1 MPLIIY
7 LTAVFIIIVWFK
19 HLPLKEEQMAKLNL
33 KDIKRKIQGLKN
45 TKRITNAMKLIAAA
59 KLKSAYEAAELA
71 RPYSEKLYEIIG
83 RFSQH
88 IDPSIHPLFEVRM
101 EPKSVDIIL
110 ITADRGLCGAFN
122 SSIIRYTEKKIEE
135 LQNKGL
141 KIYLHLIGRKGVQY
155 FERRNANIIT
165 KFDHVFR
172 KTIDF
177 SAVKTVSEKVKER
190 FLNKETDKVIL
201 LHNQLRTKT
210 SYFVQEKVFLPLA
223 EILVEEANLGN
234 EAVYELEVKSIE
246 KFVENLLQ
254 RYLNFQL
261 YRAML
266 ESNAAEQAARMMA
279 MENATKNA
287 EEAIKKWTHLY
298 NVARQE
304 AITNELI
311 DIVNA
316 VEALKQVG

>member
-1 MPLIIY
+1 
-7 LTAVFIIIVWFK
+7 
-19 HLPLKEEQMAKLNL
+19 MAKLNL

-88 IDPSIHPLFEVRM
+88 IDPSIHPLFEVRLQ
-101 EPKSVDIIL
+101 PKAVDIIL

-122 SSIIRYTEKKIEE
+122 SSIIKYTERKIEE
-135 LQNKGL
+135 LQQKGL
-141 KIYLHLIGRKGVQY
+141 KINLHLIGRKGVQY
-155 FERRNANIIT
+155 FEKHAKDANIIT

-177 SAVKTVSEKVKER
+177 SAVKTVSEQVKER
-190 FLNKETDKVIL
+190 FLKGETDKVIL

-210 SYFVQEKVFLPLA
+210 SYFVQEKVFLPLS
-223 EILVEEANLGN
+223 EILVEDTSMGSET
-234 EAVYELEVKSIE
+234 VYELEVKNIE
-246 KFVENLLQ
+246 KFVENILQ

-287 EEAIKKWTHLY
+287 EDAIKKWTHLY

>member
-1 MPLIIY
+1 
-7 LTAVFIIIVWFK
+7 
-19 HLPLKEEQMAKLNL
+19 MAKSNL

-71 RPYSEKLYEIIG
+71 RPYSERLYEVIG
-83 RFSQH
+83 RFSHH
-88 IDPSIHPLFEVRM
+88 IDPSIHPLFEVRT
-101 EPKSVDIIL
+101 EPKAVDIIL

-122 SSIIRYTEKKIEE
+122 SSIIKYTEKKIVE
-135 LQNKGL
+135 LSSKGL
-141 KIYLHLIGRKGVQY
+141 KVYLHLIGRKGLQY
-155 FERRNANIIT
+155 FEMYGENAEIVNG
-165 KFDHVFR
+165 FDHVFR

-177 SAVKTVSEKVKER
+177 TAVKTVGESVKKR
-190 FLNKETDKVIL
+190 FLKGETDKVIL
-201 LHNQLRTKT
+201 LHNQLKTKT
-210 SYFVQEKVFLPLA
+210 SYFVQEKVFLPLN
-223 EILVEEANLGN
+223 EILTEESVIGGS
-234 EAVYELEVKSIE
+234 EAVYELEVKNIE
-246 KFVENLLQ
+246 TFIENLLQ

-279 MENATKNA
+279 MENATRNA
-287 EEAIKKWTHLY
+287 EDAIKKWTHLY

-304 AITNELI
+304 SITNELI

-316 VEALKQVG
+316 VEALKQAG

>member
-1 MPLIIY
+1 
-7 LTAVFIIIVWFK
+7 
-19 HLPLKEEQMAKLNL
+19 MAKLNL

-71 RPYSEKLYEIIG
+71 RPYSEKLYETIG
-83 RFSQH
+83 RFSHH
-88 IDPSIHPLFEVRM
+88 IDPSVHPLFEVRT
-101 EPKSVDIIL
+101 ELKAVDIIL

-122 SSIIRYTEKKIEE
+122 SSIIKYTERKIEE
-135 LQNKGL
+135 FQTKNVKVN
-141 KIYLHLIGRKGVQY
+141 LHLIGRKGVQY
-155 FERRNANIIT
+155 FTKHGNSLNIVSS
-165 KFDHVFR
+165 FDHVFR

-177 SAVKTVSEKVKER
+177 TAVKEVGEKVKER
-190 FLNKETDKVIL
+190 FLKGETDRVVL
-201 LHNQLRTKT
+201 LHNQLKTKT
-210 SYFVQEKVFLPLA
+210 AYFVQEKTFLPLT
-223 EILVEEANLGN
+223 EILAEDIGESREV
-234 EAVYELEVKSIE
+234 VYELEVRSIE
-246 KFVENLLQ
+246 KFIENLLQ

-279 MENATKNA
+279 MENATRNA
-287 EEAIKKWTHLY
+287 EDAIKKWTHLY

-316 VEALKQVG
+316 VEALKQSG

>member
-1 MPLIIY
+1 
-7 LTAVFIIIVWFK
+7 
-19 HLPLKEEQMAKLNL
+19 MAKLNL

-83 RFSQH
+83 RFAHH
-88 IDPSIHPLFEVRM
+88 IDPSIHPLFELRT
-101 EPKSVDIIL
+101 ELNSVDIIL

-122 SSIIRYTEKKIEE
+122 STIIKYTENKIEE
-135 LQNKGL
+135 FQSKGI
-141 KIYLHLIGRKGVQY
+141 KVNLHLIGRKGVQY
-155 FERRNANIIT
+155 FERHVKGIQIVNR
-165 KFDHVFR
+165 FDHVFR

-177 SAVKTVSEKVKER
+177 SAVKKVGESVKER
-190 FLNKETDKVIL
+190 FLQGETDKVIL
-201 LHNQLRTKT
+201 LHNQLKTKT
-210 SYFVQEKVFLPLA
+210 IYFVQEKVFLPLT
-223 EILVEEANLGN
+223 EIVLEELKGENP
-234 EAVYELEVKSIE
+234 EVVYELEVKNIE
-246 KFVENLLQ
+246 RFIENLLQ
-254 RYLNFQL
+254 RYLNFQI

-287 EEAIKKWTHLY
+287 EDAIKKWTHLY

-316 VEALKQVG
+316 VEALKATG

>member
-1 MPLIIY
+1 
-7 LTAVFIIIVWFK
+7 
-19 HLPLKEEQMAKLNL
+19 MAKLNL

-71 RPYSEKLYEIIG
+71 RPYSDKLYEILG
-83 RFSQH
+83 RFAHH
-88 IDPSIHPLFEVRM
+88 IDPSVHPLFEVRL
-101 EPKSVDIIL
+101 EIKVVDLIV

-122 SSIIRYTEKKIEE
+122 SSIIKYVESKIEQFKE
-135 LQNKGL
+135 KG
-141 KIYLHLIGRKGVQY
+141 IEVNLHLIGRKGAQY
-155 FERRNANIIT
+155 FERHNPGARIINS
-165 KFDHVFR
+165 FDHVFR

-177 SAVKTVSEKVKER
+177 SAVKTVGESVKER
-190 FLNKETDKVIL
+190 FLSGETDKVFLIY
-201 LHNQLRTKT
+201 NQLKTKT
-210 SYFVQEKVFLPLA
+210 AYFVQDKVFLPLA
-223 EILVEEANLGN
+223 EILVKELEGSSQ
-234 EAVYELEVKSIE
+234 EVYELEVKNI
-246 KFVENLLQ
+246 KAFVENLLQ

-287 EEAIKKWTHLY
+287 EDAIKKWTHLY

-316 VEALKQVG
+316 VEALKAAS

>member
-1 MPLIIY
+1 
-7 LTAVFIIIVWFK
+7 
-19 HLPLKEEQMAKLNL
+19 MAKLNL

-71 RPYSEKLYEIIG
+71 RPYSERLYEVIG

-88 IDPSIHPLFEVRM
+88 IDPSIHPLFEVRL
-101 EPKSVDIIL
+101 EPKAVDLIL

-122 SSIIRYTEKKIEE
+122 SSIIKHVEKKIEE
-135 LQNKGL
+135 LTSKGF
-141 KIYLHLIGRKGVQY
+141 KVYLHLIGRKGVQY
-155 FERRNANIIT
+155 FEKFGQNITIVN

-177 SAVKTVSEKVKER
+177 TAVKTVGESVKER
-190 FLNKETDKVIL
+190 FLKGETDKVIL
-201 LHNQLRTKT
+201 LHNQLKTKT
-210 SYFVQEKVFLPLA
+210 SYFIQEKVFLPLT
-223 EILVEEANLGN
+223 EILVEENNIGAQS
-234 EAVYELEVKSIE
+234 VYELEVKSIE
-246 KFVENLLQ
+246 TFIENLLQ

-279 MENATKNA
+279 MENATRNA
-287 EEAIKKWTHLY
+287 EDAIKKWTHLY

-304 AITNELI
+304 SITNELI

-316 VEALKQVG
+316 VEALKQAG

>member
-1 MPLIIY
+1 
-7 LTAVFIIIVWFK
+7 
-19 HLPLKEEQMAKLNL
+19 MAKLNL

-83 RFSQH
+83 RFAHH
-88 IDPSIHPLFEVRM
+88 IDPSIHPLFELRT
-101 EPKSVDIIL
+101 ELNSVDIIL

-122 SSIIRYTEKKIEE
+122 SSIIKYTENKIEE
-135 LQNKGL
+135 FQSKGI
-141 KIYLHLIGRKGVQY
+141 KVNLHLIGRKGVQY
-155 FERRNANIIT
+155 FERHVKGIQIVNS
-165 KFDHVFR
+165 FDHVFR

-177 SAVKTVSEKVKER
+177 SAVKTVGESVKER
-190 FLNKETDKVIL
+190 FLQGETDKVIL
-201 LHNQLRTKT
+201 LHNQLKT
-210 SYFVQEKVFLPLA
+210 NTTYFVQEKVFLPLT
-223 EILVEEANLGN
+223 EIILEEFKSENP
-234 EAVYELEVKSIE
+234 EVVYELEVKNIE
-246 KFVENLLQ
+246 RFIENLLQ
-254 RYLNFQL
+254 RYLNFQI

-287 EEAIKKWTHLY
+287 EDAIKKWTHLY

-316 VEALKQVG
+316 VEALKASG

>member
-1 MPLIIY
+1 
-7 LTAVFIIIVWFK
+7 
-19 HLPLKEEQMAKLNL
+19 MAKLNL

-83 RFSQH
+83 RFSHH
-88 IDPSIHPLFEVRM
+88 IDPSIHPLFEVRTQ
-101 EPKSVDIIL
+101 PKAVDIIL

-122 SSIIRYTEKKIEE
+122 SSIIKYTERKIEE
-135 LQNKGL
+135 LKEQGL
-141 KIYLHLIGRKGVQY
+141 EINLHLIGRKGVQF
-155 FERRNANIIT
+155 FEKHSKELNIVT

-210 SYFVQEKVFLPLA
+210 IYFVQEKIFLPLS
-223 EILVEEANLGN
+223 EILIEDTSVGSEN
-234 EAVYELEVKSIE
+234 VYELEVKNIE

-287 EEAIKKWTHLY
+287 EDAIKKWTHLY

-316 VEALKQVG
+316 VEALKQTG

>member
-1 MPLIIY
+1 
-7 LTAVFIIIVWFK
+7 
-19 HLPLKEEQMAKLNL
+19 MAKLNL

-71 RPYSEKLYEIIG
+71 RPYSEKLYEVIG
-83 RFSQH
+83 RFAHH
-88 IDPSIHPLFEVRM
+88 IDPSIHPLFEVRT
-101 EPKSVDIIL
+101 EVKAIDIIL

-122 SSIIRYTEKKIEE
+122 SSIIKYTENKIEE
-135 LQNKGL
+135 LLSKGI
-141 KIYLHLIGRKGVQY
+141 KVNLHLIGRKGVQY
-155 FERRNANIIT
+155 FERQGNEVQIVN

-177 SAVKTVSEKVKER
+177 SAVKKVGESVKER
-190 FLNKETDKVIL
+190 FLQGETDKVIL
-201 LHNQLRTKT
+201 LHNQLKTKT
-210 SYFVQEKVFLPLA
+210 SYFVQEKVFLPLT
-223 EILVEEANLGN
+223 EIVLEELKGENP
-234 EAVYELEVKSIE
+234 EVVYELEVKNIDR
-246 KFVENLLQ
+246 FIENLLQ
-254 RYLNFQL
+254 RYLNFQI

-298 NVARQE
+298 NFARQE

-316 VEALKQVG
+316 VEALKASG

>member
-1 MPLIIY
+1 
-7 LTAVFIIIVWFK
+7 
-19 HLPLKEEQMAKLNL
+19 MAKLNL

-71 RPYSEKLYEIIG
+71 RPYSEKLYEVLG
-83 RFSQH
+83 RFAHH
-88 IDPSIHPLFEVRM
+88 IDPSIHPLFDVRV
-101 EPKSVDIIL
+101 ETKSVDLIV

-122 SSIIRYTEKKIEE
+122 SSIIKYVEKKIED
-135 LQNKGL
+135 L
-141 KIYLHLIGRKGVQY
+141 KSKEVKVNLHLIGRKGLQY
-155 FERRNANIIT
+155 FEKHNPGVEIVNG
-165 KFDHVFR
+165 FDHVFR

-177 SAVKTVSEKVKER
+177 TAVKTVGESVKER
-190 FLNKETDKVIL
+190 FLNGETDRVHLIY
-201 LHNQLRTKT
+201 NQLKTKT
-210 SYFVQEKVFLPLA
+210 TFVIQDKTFLPLS
-223 EILVEEANLGN
+223 EILVQEGDMQPTN
-234 EAVYELEVKSIE
+234 VYELEVKNLNGFI
-246 KFVENLLQ
+246 ENLLQ

-266 ESNAAEQAARMMA
+266 ESNAAEQSARMMA

-287 EEAIKKWTHLY
+287 EDAIKKWTHLY

-316 VEALKQVG
+316 VEALKEAS

>member
-1 MPLIIY
+1 
-7 LTAVFIIIVWFK
+7 
-19 HLPLKEEQMAKLNL
+19 MAKLNL

-83 RFSQH
+83 RFSHH
-88 IDPSIHPLFEVRM
+88 IDPSIHPLFEVRT
-101 EPKSVDIIL
+101 EPKAVDIIL

-122 SSIIRYTEKKIEE
+122 SSIIKYTERKIEE
-135 LQNKGL
+135 LTSKGL
-141 KIYLHLIGRKGVQY
+141 KVNLHLIGRKGLQY
-155 FERRNANIIT
+155 FEKFGKKGINIVNG
-165 KFDHVFR
+165 FDHVFR

-177 SAVKTVSEKVKER
+177 TAVRTVGESVKER
-190 FLNKETDKVIL
+190 FLKGETDKVIL
-201 LHNQLRTKT
+201 LYNQLKTKT
-210 SYFVQEKVFLPLA
+210 SYFVQEKIFLPLL
-223 EILVEEANLGN
+223 EVEVEGITENR
-234 EAVYELEVKSIE
+234 EVVYELEVRNIE
-246 KFVENLLQ
+246 KFVDNLLQ

-287 EEAIKKWTHLY
+287 EDAIKKWTHLY

-316 VEALKQVG
+316 VEALKQMG

>member
-1 MPLIIY
+1 
-7 LTAVFIIIVWFK
+7 
-19 HLPLKEEQMAKLNL
+19 MAKLNL

-71 RPYSEKLYEIIG
+71 RPYSEKLYEVLG
-83 RFSQH
+83 RFAHH
-88 IDPSIHPLFEVRM
+88 IDPAVHPLFDVRIEV
-101 EPKSVDIIL
+101 KAVDLIV

-122 SSIIRYTEKKIEE
+122 SSIIKYVEKQIEE
-135 LQNKGL
+135 LQSKSIKVN
-141 KIYLHLIGRKGVQY
+141 LHLIGRKGLQY
-155 FERRNANIIT
+155 FEKHNPGVQIING
-165 KFDHVFR
+165 FDHVFR

-177 SAVKTVSEKVKER
+177 TAVKTVGESVKER
-190 FLNKETDKVIL
+190 FVKGETDKVRLIY
-201 LHNQLRTKT
+201 NQLKTKT
-210 SYFVQEKVFLPLA
+210 TFEVQDKVFLPLV
-223 EILVEEANLGN
+223 EIPSKEEELKPEN
-234 EAVYELEVKSIE
+234 VYEIEVKNLSGFI
-246 KFVENLLQ
+246 ENLLQ

-266 ESNAAEQAARMMA
+266 ESNAAEQSARMMA
-279 MENATKNA
+279 MENATRNA
-287 EEAIKKWTHLY
+287 EDAIKKWTHLY

-316 VEALKQVG
+316 VEALKEAS

>member
-1 MPLIIY
+1 
-7 LTAVFIIIVWFK
+7 
-19 HLPLKEEQMAKLNL
+19 MAKLNL

-71 RPYSEKLYEIIG
+71 RPYSERLYEVIG
-83 RFSQH
+83 RFSHH
-88 IDPSIHPLFEVRM
+88 IDPSIHPLFEVRT
-101 EPKSVDIIL
+101 EPKAVDIVL

-122 SSIIRYTEKKIEE
+122 SSIIKYTERKIDE
-135 LQNKGL
+135 LTSQGL
-141 KIYLHLIGRKGVQY
+141 KVNLHLIGRKGVQY
-155 FERRNANIIT
+155 FT
-165 KFDHVFR
+165 KYGKNVEIVNSFDHVFR

-177 SAVKTVSEKVKER
+177 SAVKTVGESVKKR
-190 FLNKETDKVIL
+190 FLEGETDKVIL

-210 SYFVQEKVFLPLA
+210 SYFVQEKVFLPLN
-223 EILVEEANLGN
+223 EILVEESVIGGS
-234 EAVYELEVKSIE
+234 EAVYELEVKNIE
-246 KFVENLLQ
+246 AFIENLLQ

-279 MENATKNA
+279 MENATRNA
-287 EEAIKKWTHLY
+287 EDAIKKWTHLY

-304 AITNELI
+304 SITNELI

-316 VEALKQVG
+316 VEALKQAG

>member
-1 MPLIIY
+1 
-7 LTAVFIIIVWFK
+7 
-19 HLPLKEEQMAKLNL
+19 MAKLNL

-83 RFSQH
+83 RFSHH
-88 IDPSIHPLFEVRM
+88 IDPSIHPLFEVR
-101 EPKSVDIIL
+101 EETKAVDLIL

-122 SSIIRYTEKKIEE
+122 SSIIKHTERKVEE
-135 LQNKGL
+135 FQNRGIKVN
-141 KIYLHLIGRKGVQY
+141 LHLIGRKGVQY
-155 FERRNANIIT
+155 FEKYGKGLNIVSS
-165 KFDHVFR
+165 FDQVFR
-172 KTIDF
+172 KTVDF
-177 SAVKTVSEKVKER
+177 SAVKEVGQKVKER
-190 FLNKETDKVIL
+190 FLKGETDKVIL
-201 LHNQLRTKT
+201 LHNQLKTKT
-210 SYFVQEKVFLPLA
+210 SYFVQEKVFLPLS
-223 EILVEEANLGN
+223 EILVEEIPEGQ
-234 EAVYELEVKSIE
+234 EVVYELEVKSIE
-246 KFVENLLQ
+246 KFIENLLQ

-279 MENATKNA
+279 MENATRNA
-287 EEAIKKWTHLY
+287 EDAIKKWTHLY

-304 AITNELI
+304 SITNELI

-316 VEALKQVG
+316 VEALKQAS

>member
-1 MPLIIY
+1 
-7 LTAVFIIIVWFK
+7 
-19 HLPLKEEQMAKLNL
+19 MAKLNL

-88 IDPSIHPLFEVRM
+88 IDPSIHPLFEVRLQ
-101 EPKSVDIIL
+101 PKAVDIIL

-122 SSIIRYTEKKIEE
+122 SSIIKYTERKIEE
-135 LQNKGL
+135 LQQKGL
-141 KIYLHLIGRKGVQY
+141 KVNLHLIGRKGVQY
-155 FERRNANIIT
+155 FEKHAKDANIIT

-177 SAVKTVSEKVKER
+177 TAVKTVSEQVKER
-190 FLNKETDKVIL
+190 FLKGETDKVIL

-223 EILVEEANLGN
+223 EILVEDTSMGSET
-234 EAVYELEVKSIE
+234 VYELEVKNIE
-246 KFVENLLQ
+246 KFVENILQ

-287 EEAIKKWTHLY
+287 EDAIKKWTHLY

>member
-1 MPLIIY
+1 
-7 LTAVFIIIVWFK
+7 
-19 HLPLKEEQMAKLNL
+19 MAKLNL

-83 RFSQH
+83 RFSHH
-88 IDPSIHPLFEVRM
+88 IDPSIHPLFEVRT
-101 EPKSVDIIL
+101 EPKAVDIIL

-122 SSIIRYTEKKIEE
+122 SSIIKYTERKIEE
-135 LQNKGL
+135 LTSKGL
-141 KIYLHLIGRKGVQY
+141 KVNLHLIGRKGLQY
-155 FERRNANIIT
+155 FEKFGKGINIVNG
-165 KFDHVFR
+165 FDHVFR

-177 SAVKTVSEKVKER
+177 TAVRTVGESVKER
-190 FLNKETDKVIL
+190 FLKGETDKVIL
-201 LHNQLRTKT
+201 LYNQLKTKT
-210 SYFVQEKVFLPLA
+210 SYFVQEKIFLPLL
-223 EILVEEANLGN
+223 EVEVEGIN
-234 EAVYELEVKSIE
+234 ENREVVYELEVRNIE
-246 KFVENLLQ
+246 KFVDNLLQ

-287 EEAIKKWTHLY
+287 EDAIKKWTHLY

-316 VEALKQVG
+316 VEALKQMG

>member
-1 MPLIIY
+1 
-7 LTAVFIIIVWFK
+7 
-19 HLPLKEEQMAKLNL
+19 MAKLNL

-88 IDPSIHPLFEVRM
+88 IDPSIHPLFEVRLQ
-101 EPKSVDIIL
+101 PKAVDIIL

-122 SSIIRYTEKKIEE
+122 SSIIKYTERKIEE
-135 LQNKGL
+135 LQQKGL
-141 KIYLHLIGRKGVQY
+141 KINLHLIGRKGVQY
-155 FERRNANIIT
+155 FEKHSKDANIIT

-177 SAVKTVSEKVKER
+177 TAVKTVSEQVKER
-190 FLNKETDKVIL
+190 FLKGETDKVIL

-223 EILVEEANLGN
+223 EILVEDTSMGSET
-234 EAVYELEVKSIE
+234 VYELEVKNIE
-246 KFVENLLQ
+246 KFVENILQ

-287 EEAIKKWTHLY
+287 EDAIKKWTHLY

>member
-1 MPLIIY
+1 
-7 LTAVFIIIVWFK
+7 
-19 HLPLKEEQMAKLNL
+19 MAKLNL

-71 RPYSEKLYEIIG
+71 RPYSEKLYEVLG
-83 RFSQH
+83 RFAHH
-88 IDPSIHPLFEVRM
+88 IDPSVHPLFEVR
-101 EPKSVDIIL
+101 EEIKSVDIIL

-122 SSIIRYTEKKIEE
+122 SSIIKYAERKIQE
-135 LQNKGL
+135 LQSQGIKVN
-141 KIYLHLIGRKGVQY
+141 LHLIGRKGVQY
-155 FERRNANIIT
+155 FEKHGKGVNVVL

-177 SAVKTVSEKVKER
+177 TAVKTVGQSVKER
-190 FLNKETDKVIL
+190 FLKGETDKVLL

-210 SYFVQEKVFLPLA
+210 TYFVQEKVFLPLA
-223 EILVEEANLGN
+223 EILVEELEGESP
-234 EAVYELEVKSIE
+234 EAVYELEVKNIE
-246 KFVENLLQ
+246 TFVENLLQ
-254 RYLNFQL
+254 RYLNFQI

-287 EEAIKKWTHLY
+287 EDAIKKWTHLY
-298 NVARQE
+298 NFARQE

-316 VEALKQVG
+316 VEALKQSG

>member
-1 MPLIIY
+1 
-7 LTAVFIIIVWFK
+7 
-19 HLPLKEEQMAKLNL
+19 MAKLNL

-88 IDPSIHPLFEVRM
+88 IDPSIHPLFEVRLQ
-101 EPKSVDIIL
+101 PKAVDIIL

-122 SSIIRYTEKKIEE
+122 SSIIKYTERKIEE
-135 LQNKGL
+135 LQQKGL
-141 KIYLHLIGRKGVQY
+141 KINLHLIGRKGVQY
-155 FERRNANIIT
+155 FEKHAKDANIIT

-177 SAVKTVSEKVKER
+177 TAVKTVSEQVKER
-190 FLNKETDKVIL
+190 FLKGETDKVIL

-223 EILVEEANLGN
+223 EILVEDTSMGSET
-234 EAVYELEVKSIE
+234 VYELEVKNIE
-246 KFVENLLQ
+246 KFVENILQ

-287 EEAIKKWTHLY
+287 EDAIKKWTHLY

>member
-1 MPLIIY
+1 
-7 LTAVFIIIVWFK
+7 
-19 HLPLKEEQMAKLNL
+19 MAKLNL

-71 RPYSEKLYEIIG
+71 RPYSEKLYETIG
-83 RFSQH
+83 RFSHH
-88 IDPSIHPLFEVRM
+88 IDPFIHPLFEVRT
-101 EPKSVDIIL
+101 EFKNVDIIL

-122 SSIIRYTEKKIEE
+122 SSIIKYTERKLEDYSS
-135 LQNKGL
+135 KGL
-141 KIYLHLIGRKGVQY
+141 KVNLHIIGRKGLQY
-155 FERRNANIIT
+155 FEKFGKHVNIING
-165 KFDHVFR
+165 FDQVFR

-177 SAVKTVSEKVKER
+177 SVVKKVSESVKER
-190 FLNKETDKVIL
+190 FLKKKTDRVFL
-201 LHNQLRTKT
+201 LYNQLKTKT
-210 SYFVQEKVFLPLA
+210 SYFVQEKIFLPLS
-223 EILVEEANLGN
+223 ETIVEDVSVNGG
-234 EAVYELEVKSIE
+234 VIYELEVFTVERFI
-246 KFVENLLQ
+246 ENLLQ

-287 EEAIKKWTHLY
+287 EDAIKKWTHLY

-316 VEALKQVG
+316 VEALKQAG

>member
-1 MPLIIY
+1 
-7 LTAVFIIIVWFK
+7 
-19 HLPLKEEQMAKLNL
+19 MAKLNL

-71 RPYSEKLYEIIG
+71 RPYSEKLYEVLG
-83 RFSQH
+83 RFAHH
-88 IDPSIHPLFEVRM
+88 IDPSVHPLFDVRV
-101 EPKSVDIIL
+101 ETKAVDLIV

-122 SSIIRYTEKKIEE
+122 STIIKYVEKKISE
-135 LQNKGL
+135 LQEKN
-141 KIYLHLIGRKGVQY
+141 IEVNLHLIGRKGVQY
-155 FERRNANIIT
+155 FEKHNTGVNIIT
-165 KFDHVFR
+165 QFDHVFR

-177 SAVKTVSEKVKER
+177 TAVKTVGESVKKR
-190 FLNKETDKVIL
+190 FLNGKTDRVHLIY
-201 LHNQLRTKT
+201 NQLKTKT
-210 SYFVQEKVFLPLA
+210 SFFVQDKIFLPLS
-223 EILVEEANLGN
+223 EILVQELETTPQT
-234 EAVYELEVKSIE
+234 VIYELEVKDINA
-246 KFVENLLQ
+246 FIENLLQ

-261 YRAML
+261 YRGML

-279 MENATKNA
+279 MENATRNA
-287 EEAIKKWTHLY
+287 EDAIKKWTHLY

-316 VEALKQVG
+316 VEALKEAS

>member
-1 MPLIIY
+1 
-7 LTAVFIIIVWFK
+7 
-19 HLPLKEEQMAKLNL
+19 MAKLNL

-71 RPYSEKLYEIIG
+71 RPYSERLYEVIG
-83 RFSQH
+83 RFSHH
-88 IDPSIHPLFEVRM
+88 IDPSIHPLFEVRT
-101 EPKSVDIIL
+101 EPKAVDIIL

-122 SSIIRYTEKKIEE
+122 SSIIKYTEKKIVE
-135 LQNKGL
+135 LSSKGL
-141 KIYLHLIGRKGVQY
+141 KVYLHLIGRKGLQY
-155 FERRNANIIT
+155 FEMYGENAEIVNG
-165 KFDHVFR
+165 FDHVFR

-177 SAVKTVSEKVKER
+177 TAVKTVGESVKKR
-190 FLNKETDKVIL
+190 FLKGETDKVIL
-201 LHNQLRTKT
+201 LHNQLKTKT
-210 SYFVQEKVFLPLA
+210 SYFVQEKVFLPLN
-223 EILVEEANLGN
+223 EILTEESVIGGS
-234 EAVYELEVKSIE
+234 EAVYELEVKNIE
-246 KFVENLLQ
+246 TFIENLLQ

-279 MENATKNA
+279 MENATRNA
-287 EEAIKKWTHLY
+287 EDAIKKWTHLY

-304 AITNELI
+304 SITNELI

-316 VEALKQVG
+316 VEALKQAG

>member
-1 MPLIIY
+1 
-7 LTAVFIIIVWFK
+7 
-19 HLPLKEEQMAKLNL
+19 MAKLNL

-71 RPYSEKLYEIIG
+71 RPYSEKLYEVLG
-83 RFSQH
+83 RFAHH
-88 IDPSIHPLFEVRM
+88 IDPSVHPLFDVRV
-101 EPKSVDIIL
+101 EIRNVDFIV

-122 SSIIRYTEKKIEE
+122 STIIKHVEKRIEE
-135 LQNKGL
+135 LKSKGVNVN
-141 KIYLHLIGRKGVQY
+141 LHLIGRKGVQY
-155 FERRNANIIT
+155 FEKHNPGVNIVNS
-165 KFDHVFR
+165 FDHVFR

-177 SAVKTVSEKVKER
+177 SAVKMVGESVKER
-190 FLNKETDKVIL
+190 FLNGQTDRVCLIY
-201 LHNQLRTKT
+201 NQLKTKT
-210 SYFVQEKVFLPLA
+210 TFFVQDRVFLPLS
-223 EILVEEANLGN
+223 EILVEELKG
-234 EAVYELEVKSIE
+234 EETQTVFELEVKDING
-246 KFVENLLQ
+246 FIENLLQ

-287 EEAIKKWTHLY
+287 EDAIKKWTHLY

-316 VEALKQVG
+316 VEALKEAS

>member
-1 MPLIIY
+1 
-7 LTAVFIIIVWFK
+7 
-19 HLPLKEEQMAKLNL
+19 MAKLNL

-71 RPYSEKLYEIIG
+71 RPYSEKLYETIG
-83 RFSQH
+83 RFSHH
-88 IDPSIHPLFEVRM
+88 IDPSIHPLFEVRT
-101 EPKSVDIIL
+101 ELKSVDIIL

-122 SSIIRYTEKKIEE
+122 SSIIKYTERKIEE
-135 LQNKGL
+135 FSSQGL
-141 KIYLHLIGRKGVQY
+141 KVNLHLIGRKGLQY
-155 FERRNANIIT
+155 FEKFGKNVNIING
-165 KFDHVFR
+165 FDQVFR

-177 SAVKTVSEKVKER
+177 TAVKTVGESVKER
-190 FLNKETDKVIL
+190 FLKGETDRVL
-201 LHNQLRTKT
+201 LLYNQLRTKT
-210 SYFVQEKVFLPLA
+210 SYFVQEKVFLPLS
-223 EILVEEANLGN
+223 EIMVEGVSENR
-234 EAVYELEVKSIE
+234 EIVYELEVRNIE
-246 KFVENLLQ
+246 RFIENLLQ

-287 EEAIKKWTHLY
+287 EDAIKKWTHLY

-316 VEALKQVG
+316 VEALKQAG

>member
-1 MPLIIY
+1 
-7 LTAVFIIIVWFK
+7 
-19 HLPLKEEQMAKLNL
+19 MAKLNL

-88 IDPSIHPLFEVRM
+88 IDPSIHPLFEVRLQ
-101 EPKSVDIIL
+101 PKAVDIIL

-122 SSIIRYTEKKIEE
+122 SSIIKYTERKIEE
-135 LQNKGL
+135 LQQKGL
-141 KIYLHLIGRKGVQY
+141 KINLHLIGRKGVQY
-155 FERRNANIIT
+155 FEKHAKDANIIT

-177 SAVKTVSEKVKER
+177 TAVKTVSEQVKER
-190 FLNKETDKVIL
+190 FLKGETDKVIL

-210 SYFVQEKVFLPLA
+210 SYFVQEKVFLPLS
-223 EILVEEANLGN
+223 EILAEDTSMGSET
-234 EAVYELEVKSIE
+234 VYELEVKNIE
-246 KFVENLLQ
+246 KFVENILQ

-287 EEAIKKWTHLY
+287 EDAIKKWTHLY